1 MPNPPESLNISLF
14 KNEVTP
20 MKTHISIIS
29 LFILPFVLFSGCK
42 MGPTKGQ
49 TRQALEATFRSFISS
64 IDYLEQQVNVQ
75 VNGFYSNAAE
85 FVLENKEG
93 SVVTA
98 VSLFERENELQIWG
112 SSTITNYE
120 DLNSDYI
127 INGELTYSFW
137 YPNHRL
143 DDAYGEVSGSVDL
156 SGGKIESLE
165 FSASGEVNGDE
176 VYETTANNYPVV
188 IKHYDSFFKMLE
200 DVGGK
205 VNG

>member
-1 MPNPPESLNISLF
+1 M
-14 KNEVTP
+14 KNHV
-20 MKTHISIIS
+20 SIIS
-29 LFILPFVLFSGCK
+29 LFIFPFVLLAGCN

-49 TRQALEATFRSFISS
+49 TYQALEATFRSFISS

-75 VNGFYSNAAE
+75 VNGFYSNAAV

-98 VSLFERENELQIWG
+98 MSLFERENELQIWG

-120 DLNSDYI
+120 DPNSDYI

-143 DDAYGEVSGSVDL
+143 DNAYGEVNGSLDL

-165 FSASGEVNGDE
+165 FSASVDLDGNEVFD
-176 VYETTANNYPVV
+176 TIANNYPVYL
-188 IKHYDSFFKMLE
+188 KLYDSFFEMVK